1 MSNTAHSRRVF
12 DFIFLEWG
20 LKVNFVYDFVPTNF
34 QILKINLNLI
44 INRVLQLKT
53 LSGIN

>member
-1 MSNTAHSRRVF
+1 MLNTAHSRRVF

-44 INRVLQLKT
+44 INRVLQLKI